1 MFEVK
6 ISPSIDKGK
15 ISLRTSGEFEFIG
28 RSRVNNGIQGYTN
41 KLSYE
46 PNKSKTFSVSQV
58 GTIVAQFRQ
67 KRWYSSQNIF
77 ILSVKHDT
85 EIINNWLYILSS
97 LNKALQRF
105 DGGYSNYPTKSSLS
119 NLQLTLPIKS
129 DGTIAFDY
137 MEAYIKELEAE
148 RIKELEA
155 YLIATGLND
164 YALTD
169 EEQRAID
176 KFRNGEIRWGE
187 FNVKAMFDKVP
198 LKKHK
203 KDFDKKR
210 DTSTQMSAEFNLPLV
225 NAKIGDNGIM
235 FFGRKEDFDSAE
247 MVIDIISNGAVATG
261 TVYPQVQ
268 KVGVLWDA
276 YLLKSKFNVNESQLI
291 FLSAT
296 LQKSIKLKFA
306 WENKAVWT
314 KVQNEQFRLPVN
326 QLGEPDYEYMN
337 LYISAIEKLV
347 IRGVV
352 EWKDKQIEATK
363 SVINEK

>member
-164 YALTD
+164 YALTED
-169 EEQRAID
+169 EQRAID

-187 FNVKAMFDKVP
+187 FAYKDIFDHIVQGSR
-198 LKKHK
+198 LKKNDQFDGDLPFVMSGTTNTGIVRYIGNSVRVFPRNSLTVDIFGSVFYRNYDYGMGDDTGAFWNENKEISKFSMLYIGSTVAKSLLGKFDYGHK
-203 KDFDKKR
+203 LRSSRTLDFKIK
-210 DTSTQMSAEFNLPLV
+210 LP
-225 NAKIGDNGIM
+225 
-235 FFGRKEDFDSAE
+235 
-247 MVIDIISNGAVATG
+247 VID
-261 TVYPQVQ
+261 
-268 KVGVLWDA
+268 
-276 YLLKSKFNVNESQLI
+276 
-291 FLSAT
+291 
-296 LQKSIKLKFA
+296 
-306 WENKAVWT
+306 
-314 KVQNEQFRLPVN
+314 N
-326 QLGEPDYEYMN
+326 QPDYKYMN